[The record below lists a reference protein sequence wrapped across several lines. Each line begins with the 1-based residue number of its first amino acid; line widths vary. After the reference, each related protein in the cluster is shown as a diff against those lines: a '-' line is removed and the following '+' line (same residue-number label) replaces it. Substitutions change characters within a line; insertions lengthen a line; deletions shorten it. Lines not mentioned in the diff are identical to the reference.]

1 MQEVIEL
8 HNEAMDLASQAM
20 FLNMQGEVSRAIYFT
35 REAFHKEK
43 QAALLIA
50 NDYDMEP
57 TRSVLCR
64 SAATLALECME
75 VREAERLISSAL
87 SGNPPDE
94 IANELRDLLEQ
105 VYFQRHL
112 SLRGVSL
119 ATHEFQVSLTGEVI
133 GFGIAQSDEF
143 VERVKDIETLVYRVA
158 ERKLGQPFRERGQ
171 RRKKLRDEMEL
182 YLSVPRA
189 SSFAVT
195 FRIGGNQLSIPSIGL
210 AEEVIDDIFEGL
222 RLFNDADLDA
232 LQKRIPQEAYFRN
245 FVGLS
250 RKIAPDGKKI
260 KTVGLTTIRNSRES
274 TLVIHTPQ
282 SNIPQSIEQTD
293 LPTLEIGEYIEI
305 IGILKFADSRNPRNG
320 LIQVV
325 TDDRDTYK
333 VRVPEGMMSDIVR
346 PMFEDRVVISGY
358 LQKDG
363 SINLNDIKREESD

>member
-57 TRSVLCR
+57 TRSVLYR

-87 SGNPPDE
+87 SGDPPDE

-112 SLRGVSL
+112 SLRGISL
-119 ATHEFQVSLTGEVI
+119 ATHEFQVSLTGEVV

-222 RLFNDADLDA
+222 KLFNDADLDA

-260 KTVGLTTIRNSRES
+260 KTVGLTTIRNSREN

-282 SNIPQSIEQTD
+282 SNIPQIIEQTD

-333 VRVPEGMMSDIVR
+333 IRVPEGMMSDIVR
-346 PMFEDRVVISGY
+346 PMFEDRVIITGY

>member
-20 FLNMQGEVSRAIYFT
+20 LLNMQGEASRAIYLT
-35 REAFHKEK
+35 REAFYKER
-43 QAALLIA
+43 QAALMIA

-57 TRSVLCR
+57 TRSVLYR

-75 VREAERLISSAL
+75 IREAERLISSAL
-87 SGNPPDE
+87 SGDPPDE

-119 ATHEFQVSLTGEVI
+119 DSHEFQVSLTGEVV
-133 GFGIAQSDEF
+133 GFGIAQSGEF
-143 VERVKDIETLVYRVA
+143 VERVKDIETMVYRVA
-158 ERKLGQPFRERGQ
+158 ERKLGKPFRERGQ
-171 RRKKLRDEMEL
+171 RSKKLRDEMEL

-195 FRIGGNQLSIPSIGL
+195 FRVGGNQLSIPSIGL

-260 KTVGLTTIRNSRES
+260 KTVGLTTIRNSKES

-282 SNIPQSIEQTD
+282 SNSLQIIEKTE
-293 LPTLEIGEYIEI
+293 LPTLAVGEYIEI

-346 PMFEDRVVISGY
+346 PMFEDRVIITGY
-358 LQKDG
+358 LQRDG
-363 SINLNDIKREESD
+363 SINLNEIKREESD